1 MKPTWLNLI
10 MVIVLTVLITIGML
24 KFLDGVSISF
34 IKKAQYTE
42 LLIMA
47 QQSRE
52 RIAGLEL
59 QSGQRITQ
67 LEQMMGRV
75 IQVHDNLDRILKEKK
90 VIP

>member
-10 MVIVLTVLITIGML
+10 MIIFLTILLTYGTL
-24 KFLDGVSISF
+24 HLLDGVSISF

-42 LLIMA
+42 LLTIA

-59 QSGQRITQ
+59 QLG
-67 LEQMMGRV
+67 EFARV
-75 IQVHDNLDRILKEKK
+75 YGNLNRILTEKQ